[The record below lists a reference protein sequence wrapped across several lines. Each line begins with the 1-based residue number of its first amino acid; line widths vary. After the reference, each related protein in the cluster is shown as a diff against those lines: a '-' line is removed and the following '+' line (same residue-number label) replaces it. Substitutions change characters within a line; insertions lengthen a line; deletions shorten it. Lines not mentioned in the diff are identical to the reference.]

1 MTNNDSTIP
10 EPRYVMGDVPATAVP
25 LPAELCAEIKQHCYP
40 RDPEA
45 ELRRACAEGLLAGS
59 LLLADVSRA
68 LGQWDAAHPAKQSE
82 ERLRKALET
91 MREALS

>member
-10 EPRYVMGDVPATAVP
+10 DPRYVVGDVPQTSVFP
-25 LPAELCAEIKQHCYP
+25 PPAELRAAIKQHCYP

-45 ELRRACAEGLLAGS
+45 ELRRACAEGLLAFS
-59 LLLADVSRA
+59 LLLSDVQREPN
-68 LGQWDAAHPAKQSE
+68 WKEKVTKDSE
-82 ERLRKALET
+82 ERARKALET

>member
-10 EPRYVMGDVPATAVP
+10 DPIYVPVGTSVTPISSVP
-25 LPAELCAEIKQHCYP
+25 LPIPA

-68 LGQWDAAHPAKQSE
+68 LGQWDAAHPAKKSE